1 MGKIRVVI
9 ADDHTLFREGLC
21 SLLIGRPDI
30 SVVAEAANG
39 REAVSQAEQ
48 LEPDLVIVD
57 ISMPVLNG
65 FEATTQIRRRCP
77 GVKVLVL
84 TMHEDPE
91 FVRKILRAGA
101 AGYLVKKSAASQLFD
116 AIEAIHSGGAFFSPS
131 VSKVLLEQMVD
142 GGPEEGLDEPMLTS
156 REKEVLQLVAE
167 GYTNQ
172 QIAQELFLSVK
183 TVEGHK
189 NNIKKKLGIKDQ
201 AGIIKYAL
209 AQGIISMEK
218 I

>member
-1 MGKIRVVI
+1 M
-9 ADDHTLFREGLC
+9 
-21 SLLIGRPDI
+21 
-30 SVVAEAANG
+30 VAEAANG

-131 VSKVLLEQMVD
+131 VSRVLLEQMVD
-142 GGPEEGLDEPMLTS
+142 GGPEDGLDEPMLTS

>member
-1 MGKIRVVI
+1 MKKIRVLI

-21 SLLIGRPDI
+21 SLLAGREEI
-30 SVVAEAANG
+30 SVVGEAANG
-39 REAVSQAEQ
+39 REAVSKAEQ
-48 LEPDLVIVD
+48 LGPDLVIVD

-116 AIEAIHSGGAFFSPS
+116 AIKAIHNGGAFFSPS
-131 VSKVLLEQMVD
+131 VSKVLLEQMVE
-142 GGPEEGLDEPMLTS
+142 GGPEDKLDEPILTS

-172 QIAQELFLSVK
+172 QIAGELFLSVK

-209 AQGIISMEK
+209 AQGIISMDG